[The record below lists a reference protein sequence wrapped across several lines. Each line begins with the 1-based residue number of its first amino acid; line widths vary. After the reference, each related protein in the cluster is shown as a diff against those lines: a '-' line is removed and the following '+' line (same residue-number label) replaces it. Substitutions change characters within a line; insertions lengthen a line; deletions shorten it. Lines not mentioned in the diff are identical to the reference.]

1 MSPDSNNTV
10 LACPGLKPGYVYV
23 RLNDINKSTPIKA
36 HENALSQIA
45 LNLDGTKLATA
56 SEQVSRRIVKCSF
69 LIGLLLRVLSFGCG
83 IPTQANKLQ
92 SYVEVKTGPK
102 SIAWL
107 LARTPLGFVS
117 QVTKGLFTF
126 LVWHQRG
133 EYAIAFSFPA

>member
-56 SEQVSRRIVKCSF
+56 SEQVSRRIVKCS
-69 LIGLLLRVLSFGCG
+69 LPNRV
-83 IPTQANKLQ
+83 
-92 SYVEVKTGPK
+92 
-102 SIAWL
+102 
-107 LARTPLGFVS
+107 
-117 QVTKGLFTF
+117 
-126 LVWHQRG
+126 
-133 EYAIAFSFPA
+133 AF